1 MLSIVSHDVIRIFA
15 TNIQDTTKVF
25 TLTTDTDFSLQ
36 RLFCKALKFDQ
47 SVKTASGRF
56 PLQKYKNCAQSG
68 FPHFDAINI
77 ERLLPRSKTG
87 TAGVSFHRFLF
98 IFSRSPIRL
107 PPFGYRM
114 TGEGHPQ
121 TPEPAYAYPEPASA
135 PHWFAL
141 CRSEDVSNP

>member
-77 ERLLPRSKTG
+77 ETPVAPIKNRNSRRILSPLSFYFFTVTDTVAAIWLPYDR
-87 TAGVSFHRFLF
+87 
-98 IFSRSPIRL
+98 
-107 PPFGYRM
+107 
-114 TGEGHPQ
+114 
-121 TPEPAYAYPEPASA
+121 
-135 PHWFAL
+135 
-141 CRSEDVSNP
+141 